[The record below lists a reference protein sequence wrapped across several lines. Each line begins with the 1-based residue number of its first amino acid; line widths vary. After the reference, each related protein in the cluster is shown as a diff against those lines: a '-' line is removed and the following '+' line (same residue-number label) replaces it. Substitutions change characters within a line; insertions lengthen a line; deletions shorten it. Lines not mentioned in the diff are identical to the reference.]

1 MEEEVSDYQTAS
13 AVKQAASE
21 GSDPHRSYHD
31 MRKHAAGVQPLFS
44 CPRAAAL
51 PNGLSDMRCT
61 PLPISR
67 ARFELSVRELTPIQP
82 ISDETPPSSIF
93 AQRFITTLT
102 PAASPSAAA
111 SSSRTPSC
119 IQTTAGLG
127 VTTKACSTLAA

>member
-61 PLPISR
+61 PLPNSC

-82 ISDETPPSSIF
+82 ISDESRPYSILG
-93 AQRFITTLT
+93 QRFITTFIPL
-102 PAASPSAAA
+102 ASASAAA
-111 SSSRTPSC
+111 SSLRMVSC
-119 IQTTAGLG
+119 IQITGGRGAS
-127 VTTKACSTLAA
+127 VSASCPI